1 MSKIELIKSIRAR
14 TSLSFKDIQKA
25 IDALQIE
32 DEDKI
37 IAYLREQGVLKAQAR
52 ADRETA
58 QGGIFSYI
66 HDSRVGVMVMI
77 KCETDFVS
85 RGDIFKEL
93 GNDIALHI
101 AATEVKF
108 IDESEVD
115 QEFIKNELAIAKE
128 QLINQGKPENMID
141 KILEGKKSS
150 IVSDYSLLSQPFL
163 KDPSITIIQKLA
175 NVSQETG
182 EKIVV
187 AKFSKF
193 TINT

>member
-52 ADRETA
+52 ADRETS

-85 RGDIFKEL
+85 RGDAFKEL

-115 QEFIKNELAIAKE
+115 QEFIKNELEIARE

-141 KILEGKKSS
+141 KILDGKRAS

-163 KDPSITIIQKLA
+163 KDPSVTVSQKLTQI
-175 NVSQETG
+175 SQETG
-182 EKIVV
+182 EKIVI

-193 TINT
+193 TINN